1 MTTSTIAL
9 SWHKTDNHSE
19 GKKYKCRYMVKGK
32 LAWTVEGGT
41 WPPTGHASSTRL
53 EARDGCSCP
62 NLRRQPMIS
71 SRPTNRD

>member
-32 LAWTVEGGT
+32 LAWTEESIS
-41 WPPTGHASSTRL
+41 PRL
-53 EARDGCSCP
+53 YKEEPGRQPDMPAVPDWKLAARDGCS
-62 NLRRQPMIS
+62 L
-71 SRPTNRD
+71 